1 MYHNMSELTM
11 TCQPIENLSL
21 QNCKDFFIRKDGILH
36 NGINVNVPASIRNIA
51 DGKIVA
57 MRLTDD
63 YTQVNSIKSYDEIY
77 ETFLAGNNLNDK
89 FFQDINLIKDTTTSS
104 NTSNSDDKFYYTKKI
119 DKKKKFYY
127 SINEK
132 LEDYD
137 KIEALYF
144 LNEII
149 SNNFVLL
156 EHELQKI
163 NGDKIKFFSLYN
175 HLAPLG
181 RMTVA
186 QKLQLFWYEHKIT
199 MKTSKYPC
207 CKVGSNYIPCE
218 LKVDSS
224 PSKEG
229 YCNIKWSLNGKNYSG
244 EIAESY
250 LNNLGE
256 IGSESHQ
263 NQKNNQFEYKD
274 GIPVFKTQDGN
285 NPSRRTLQEIV
296 DVKTLFEFDD
306 FQEIVK
312 YNNKIPLKVR
322 YDKNKEGYIYL
333 NEKLEYNK
341 SDWDDSIKKFY
352 NVIGK
357 EEEIKFLNF
366 QIKVCLKKD
375 FNTKDQVFTP
385 SKTEV
390 NKGTKIGFSGFNF
403 MEKDKLADNVV
414 ILKDGEPKPFTVHI
428 ETFFPD
434 DSELNFNYNNENKW
448 KPFYLQ
454 VNSEYQACTE
464 KPTTETTV
472 SSDFYEMSLVELIG
486 EEKLYS
492 DELFFK
498 IKVIANI
505 KKNYQYVENGVYT
518 TWVEPEGVYHSNGKS
533 PAVLYNQNGVKISE
547 KANFYKEFLY
557 LYGDKKDLDKLA
569 LRRFKYFYEPINKE
583 YYVKQSDFNAFKKD
597 ADNEPASKIYIN
609 AQKDKHFFIKTKL
622 DKSNLVT
629 KLSKKILKYEKLQGN
644 IDNPIKL
651 DFQDMKVYEYE
662 HLSTYNCKDI
672 WLKTKSPDN
681 KEYWI
686 KQSDIKSEKNGTPIE
701 VLSYNDWSK
710 NFEVLDLKD
719 KKSYKIKDF
728 TNDNI
733 SKKTKALRDSFNNKK
748 YPISENVMEII
759 FNEHFERNFI
769 FEHKNEWDASKQLIE
784 SYSNKSKAE
793 KILKEYEFFSSVKS
807 KLKSDIFFYVHPYYF
822 VNSLEKLLSVPDF
835 NPYKNKD
842 VSVRHPLS
850 KADKEKV
857 KDKNHLS
864 ENTVKITFNPGFAP
878 AVTSNSNSSKDNKFL
893 TNCSYNNMDFAAIN
907 FCYKCSAYKDV
918 MGFDHTGVDFPG
930 TDDGKNI
937 NAPIIALISGRI
949 WACTSAVG
957 TIKNADSSG
966 SYGRCMIIKG
976 NNEFLYLLGH
986 LQDFAQHKAGDYIN
1000 PGDIVAHAGNTGN
1013 SGGTHLHLEVIK
1025 CPTGMDLIRD
1035 RTRVLNMK
1043 YNQLHEIDGGEKG
1056 NKNAKLTFAIG
1067 GRTIWNATTGN
1078 EWKQHRINPLTG
1090 V

>member
-1 MYHNMSELTM
+1 MSELTM

-89 FFQDINLIKDTTTSS
+89 FFQDINLIKNTTTSS

-156 EHELQKI
+156 EHEIQKI

-218 LKVDSS
+218 LQVDSS
-224 PSKEG
+224 PPKEG

-244 EIAESY
+244 KIAESY

-263 NQKNNQFEYKD
+263 KQKNNQVEYKD
-274 GIPVFKTQDGN
+274 GIPVFKTHDGN

-448 KPFYLQ
+448 EPFYLQ

-464 KPTTETTV
+464 KPTTETTT
-472 SSDFYEMSLVELIG
+472 SSDLYKMSLIELLG
-486 EEKLYS
+486 EEKLFS
-492 DELFFK
+492 DEIFYK
-498 IKVIANI
+498 IKVIADI
-505 KKNYQYVENGVYT
+505 KKNNSDYINHTNGEYAIWTQDGVKYTAGKKNPVPLYSRDNIKRNYT
-518 TWVEPEGVYHSNGKS
+518 TTFYNDFYYLCYNEGILNLK
-533 PAVLYNQNGVKISE
+533 
-547 KANFYKEFLY
+547 
-557 LYGDKKDLDKLA
+557 DKKNTKLR
-569 LRRFKYFYEPINKE
+569 LFRYFYTPVLKE
-583 YYVKQSDFNAFKKD
+583 YYIKQSDFDSFKKD
-597 ADNEPASKIYIN
+597 TDNEPASKIYIK
-609 AQKDKHFFIKTKL
+609 AKEGKHFFIKTQL
-622 DKSNLVT
+622 DNTNLFSR
-629 KLSKKILKYEKLQGN
+629 LSKKVGQYEKIQGS
-644 IDNPIKL
+644 IKRPIKL
-651 DFQDMKVYEYE
+651 EFQEKKINEYE

-672 WLKTKSPDN
+672 WLKTKSSNN
-681 KEYWI
+681 KVYWI

-793 KILKEYEFFSSVKS
+793 KVLKEYEFFSSIKQQI
-807 KLKSDIFFYVHPYYF
+807 KTDIFFYVHPFYFIKQLDQLLSIPDINPYIIDGQPVHHEPRITGATAPKNANDPEYYF
-822 VNSLEKLLSVPDF
+822 RTNIGFATGSTEIDNEKFISTIHYNINDIDYYFPKLNCPCGYSYAYWDELKSDGTHKPHSGIDLTGKVEF
-835 NPYKNKD
+835 WKNGKKNK
-842 VSVRHPLS
+842 
-850 KADKEKV
+850 
-857 KDKNHLS
+857 
-864 ENTVKITFNPGFAP
+864 TV
-878 AVTSNSNSSKDNKFL
+878 DNL
-893 TNCSYNNMDFAAIN
+893 
-907 FCYKCSAYKDV
+907 
-918 MGFDHTGVDFPG
+918 
-930 TDDGKNI
+930 
-937 NAPIIALISGRI
+937 PIISFINGEV
-949 WACTSAVG
+949 WGV
-957 TIKNADSSG
+957 KWHK
-966 SYGRCMIIKG
+966 SYGNMLFIKHRYSSM
-976 NNEFLYLLGH
+976 LYLLAH
-986 LQDFAQHKAGDYIN
+986 LKKDGIKVKEGQMVK
-1000 PGDIVAHAGNTGN
+1000 PGQIVALAGN
-1013 SGGTHLHLEVIK
+1013 SGSGGNTTHLHLEVFDVGNKTKEQILK
-1025 CPTGMDLIRD
+1025 IDSTLGWVINNPSDYRRD
-1035 RTRVLNMK
+1035 PLDNTVK
-1043 YNQLHEIDGGEKG
+1043 YNDLLEKSKKRLG
-1056 NKNAKLTFAIG
+1056 L
-1067 GRTIWNATTGN
+1067 
-1078 EWKQHRINPLTG
+1078 
-1090 V
+1090 

>member
-1 MYHNMSELTM
+1 MSELTM

-89 FFQDINLIKDTTTSS
+89 FFQDINLIKNTTTSS

-119 DKKKKFYY
+119 DKKKKLYY

-224 PSKEG
+224 PPKEG

-244 EIAESY
+244 KIAESY

-263 NQKNNQFEYKD
+263 IQKKNKFEYKD
-274 GIPVFKTQDGN
+274 GIPVFKTHDGN

-341 SDWDDSIKKFY
+341 SDWDNSIKKFY

-375 FNTKDQVFTP
+375 FNTKAQVFTP

-448 KPFYLQ
+448 EPFYLQ

-464 KPTTETTV
+464 KPATETTA
-472 SSDFYEMSLVELIG
+472 SSDSYEMSLVELIG

-505 KKNYQYVENGVYT
+505 KNNYRYVENGVYT
-518 TWVEPEGVYHSNGKS
+518 KWVEDEGVYHSNGKS
-533 PAVLYNQNGVKISE
+533 PAVLYNQNGVKSSE
-547 KANFYKEFLY
+547 QANFYKEFLY

-597 ADNEPASKIYIN
+597 TNGEPASKIYIN
-609 AQKDKHFFIKTKL
+609 AKEGKHFFIKTKL
-622 DKSNLVT
+622 DNTNLFSN
-629 KLSKKILKYEKLQGN
+629 LSKKILKFEKIQGSL
-644 IDNPIKL
+644 DNPIKL

-662 HLSTYNCKDI
+662 HLSTYNSKDI

-710 NFEVLDLKD
+710 NFDIFELKD
-719 KKSYKIKDF
+719 KKNYKIKDF
-728 TNDNI
+728 TNNDV
-733 SKKTKALRDSFNNKK
+733 SKKIKAFKDSFNNKK
-748 YPISENVMEII
+748 YPVSENIIDKI
-759 FNEHFERNFI
+759 FNEQFERNFI
-769 FEHKNEWDASKQLIE
+769 FEHKNEWDASKQLID

-793 KILKEYEFFSSVKS
+793 KVLKEYEFFSSIKQQI
-807 KLKSDIFFYVHPYYF
+807 KTDIFFYAHPFYF
-822 VNSLEKLLSVPDF
+822 IKQLDQLLSIPDI
-835 NPYKNKD
+835 NPY
-842 VSVRHPLS
+842 
-850 KADKEKV
+850 
-857 KDKNHLS
+857 
-864 ENTVKITFNPGFAP
+864 
-878 AVTSNSNSSKDNKFL
+878 
-893 TNCSYNNMDFAAIN
+893 
-907 FCYKCSAYKDV
+907 
-918 MGFDHTGVDFPG
+918 
-930 TDDGKNI
+930 
-937 NAPIIALISGRI
+937 
-949 WACTSAVG
+949 
-957 TIKNADSSG
+957 
-966 SYGRCMIIKG
+966 IIKG
-976 NNEFLYLLGH
+976 ENYSCTPRLNQNIGKKDQKYIYKTNIGFSTAITIADGDKFLDTLEYTINDTVYYFSTLNCPCGYSYAYDEKSEDGTKKPHSGIDLPGKVEFWKNGKKNKTVDNLPIISFINGEVWAIKKQSAYGNMLFIKHNNSSFLYLLAH
-986 LQDFAQHKAGDYIN
+986 LKKDGIKVKE
-1000 PGDIVAHAGNTGN
+1000 GDIVKPGQIVALAGN
-1013 SGGTHLHLEVIK
+1013 SGSGGNTTHLHLEVFDVGNTVKGEILDRGYDLKWLKTPADLRRDPLNNTVKYKDLLKESKKRLGIK
-1025 CPTGMDLIRD
+1025 
-1035 RTRVLNMK
+1035 
-1043 YNQLHEIDGGEKG
+1043 
-1056 NKNAKLTFAIG
+1056 
-1067 GRTIWNATTGN
+1067 
-1078 EWKQHRINPLTG
+1078 
-1090 V
+1090 